1 MLVYNNAREEIADG
15 GKVVGKYDAL
25 KIDKQLCFPLYAA
38 ARELM
43 KAYRPFL
50 EEIDL
55 TYTQYIAMLVL
66 WEQESVSVRDL
77 GRKLHLDSGT
87 LTPVLKSLD
96 AKGLVKRYRSSS
108 DERVLIVE
116 PTEKALEIR
125 ERALAIPEQ
134 MEPQLKLNEEETLQL
149 YNLLYKLLDDNK

>member
-1 MLVYNNAREEIADG
+1 M
-15 GKVVGKYDAL
+15 GKYDAL